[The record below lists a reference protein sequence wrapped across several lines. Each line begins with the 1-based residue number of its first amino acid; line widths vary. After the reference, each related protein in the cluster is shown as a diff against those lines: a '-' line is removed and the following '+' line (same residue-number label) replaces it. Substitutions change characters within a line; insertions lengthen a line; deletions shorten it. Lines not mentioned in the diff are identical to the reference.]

1 MSENQK
7 RRGSNGY
14 GPMGGGMAVQKA
26 KNFKSSGKRLV
37 ESLKPQKH
45 KIVMV
50 FITSIISVLFS
61 ILSPK
66 ILGKATDSLVEGVK
80 SGTINFNYI
89 KTIIMYLLVMYGLSS
104 IFAYIQEYVMASLS
118 QNVVRKMRDDV
129 SDKINKLPLKYFDSN
144 KVGDILSRV
153 TNDTET
159 ISTTL
164 QRGITLII
172 SSTITI
178 VGIVIIM
185 LTISP
190 LLTFITIISL
200 PISMFAIT
208 SVMKHSQKF
217 FKSQQSKIG
226 ELNGHV
232 EEMYSG
238 HVIIKAYGMEDK
250 SIEQFKKINKDL
262 TITAWKA
269 QFFSGIIM
277 PINNLISN
285 LGYVLISI
293 VGAILG
299 IKGIITIGSIQ
310 AFLQYNK
317 QLNHPI
323 AMLGQITNQLQ
334 STVAAAERVFEI
346 LDEIEEVKD
355 VTNAL
360 ELKNID
366 GEVIFDHVIFG
377 YKEGTTLIRDMN
389 IIAKEGQT
397 VAIVGPTGAG
407 KTTLV
412 NLVMRFYEVNS
423 GKITIDGVN
432 INDIKRN
439 SLRANIGMV
448 LQDTWLFNGTIK
460 ENIAYGREGA
470 TDEEVITASK
480 AAQAHHFI
488 KTLSDGYDTV
498 LNEEGTN
505 LSQGQKQLLTIARAF
520 LSDPSILILDEATS
534 SIDTRTEIQIQKA
547 MENLTYGRT
556 CFVIAHRLSTIK
568 NADIILVMNH
578 GDVIESGTHKEL
590 LMQNGFYADL
600 YNSQFNSVK

>member
-1 MSENQK
+1 MSDRNN
-7 RRGSNGY
+7 RRGPGGGH
-14 GPMGGGMAVQKA
+14 GPMGGGRPVEKA
-26 KNFKSSGKRLV
+26 KDFKNSGKKLLGFFR
-37 ESLKPQKH
+37 PQLNRII
-45 KIVMV
+45 IVFM
-50 FITSIISVLFS
+50 TSIISVVFS

-66 ILGKATDSLVEGVK
+66 ILGKGTDALVQGIKTGVVD
-80 SGTINFNYI
+80 FEYI
-89 KTIIMYLLVMYGLSS
+89 KKIVMYLLVLYLVSS
-104 IFAYIQEYVMASLS
+104 LFSYIQEYVMASVS
-118 QNVVRKMRDDV
+118 QNVVRKMRNDV

-144 KVGDILSRV
+144 AVGDILSRV

-164 QRGITLII
+164 QRGVTQII
-172 SSTITI
+172 SSIVTV
-178 VGIVIIM
+178 VGILIIM

-190 LLTFITIISL
+190 LLTLITLVSL
-200 PISMFAIT
+200 PLSMFAIAF
-208 SVMKHSQKF
+208 VMKHSQKY
-217 FKSQQSKIG
+217 FKGQQKKLG

-232 EEMYSG
+232 EEIFSG
-238 HVIIKAYGMEDK
+238 HIIVKAYGKEEEA
-250 SIEQFKKINKDL
+250 IEQFNEINRNL
-262 TITAWKA
+262 ANTAWKA

-299 IKGIITIGSIQ
+299 IRGVITIGNIQ

-317 QLNHPI
+317 QLSQPI

-334 STVAAAERVFEI
+334 SAVAAAERVFQI
-346 LDEIEEVKD
+346 IDETE
-355 VTNAL
+355 
-360 ELKNID
+360 ELKDETNSIDIKNINGD
-366 GEVIFDHVIFG
+366 VEFNHVKFG
-377 YKEGTTLIRDMN
+377 YTEDSILIKDMN
-389 IIAKEGQT
+389 ISAKEGQT

-412 NLVMRFYEVNS
+412 NLLMRFYEVND
-423 GKITIDGVN
+423 GEITIDGVN
-432 INDIKRN
+432 LNHIKRN
-439 SLRANIGMV
+439 SLRHHIGMV

-460 ENIAYGREGA
+460 ENIAYGREDA
-470 TDEEVITASK
+470 TDEEIITAAK

-520 LSDPSILILDEATS
+520 LSDPGILILDEATS
-534 SIDTRTEIQIQKA
+534 SIDTRTEIQIQEA
-547 MENLTYGRT
+547 MSNLAYGRT
-556 CFVIAHRLSTIK
+556 SFVIAHRLSTIK
-568 NADIILVMNH
+568 NADLILVMNH

-590 LMQNGFYADL
+590 LNKNGFYADL
-600 YNSQFNSVK
+600 YNSQFAN

>member
-1 MSENQK
+1 MADNN
-7 RRGSNGY
+7 RRGPGGG
-14 GPMGGGMAVQKA
+14 GPMGSGAPVEKA
-26 KNFKSSGKRLV
+26 KDFKSSGKRLV
-37 ESLKPQKH
+37 SFFKSQQNRIIL
-45 KIVMV
+45 V
-50 FITSIISVLFS
+50 FLTSIISVIFS

-66 ILGKATDSLVEGVK
+66 ILGKGTDSLVEGVK
-80 SGTINFNYI
+80 TGVINFEYI
-89 KTIIMYLLVMYGLSS
+89 KTIITYLVIMYGISAL
-104 IFAYIQEYVMASLS
+104 FAYIQEYVMASVS

-129 SDKINKLPLKYFDSN
+129 SEKINKLPLIYFDSHA
-144 KVGDILSRV
+144 VGDILSRV

-159 ISTTL
+159 ISMTL
-164 QRGITLII
+164 QRGVTQII
-172 SSTITI
+172 SSFVTI
-178 VGIVIIM
+178 VGIIIIM
-185 LTISP
+185 MTISP
-190 LLTFITIISL
+190 LLTLITLISL
-200 PISMFAIT
+200 PVSMFAIT
-208 SVMKHSQKF
+208 FVMKHSQQY
-217 FKSQQSKIG
+217 FKDQQKKMG

-232 EEMYSG
+232 EEIYSG
-238 HVIIKAYGMEDK
+238 HVIVKAYSKEEQ
-250 SIEQFKKINKDL
+250 SIEEFNEINKKL
-262 TITAWKA
+262 AVTAWKA

-317 QLNHPI
+317 QLSHPI

-334 STVAAAERVFEI
+334 SAVAAAERVFEI
-346 LDEIEEVKD
+346 LDETEEIKDEDNAFELNEVNVEVKF
-355 VTNAL
+355 T
-360 ELKNID
+360 
-366 GEVIFDHVIFG
+366 HVKFG
-377 YKEGTTLIRDMN
+377 YKEGTTLISDMN
-389 IIAKEGQT
+389 ITAKEGQT

-412 NLVMRFYEVNS
+412 NLLMRFYEVN
-423 GKITIDGVN
+423 GGEITIDGVN
-432 INDIKRN
+432 INNIKR
-439 SLRANIGMV
+439 SYLRHHIGMV

-460 ENIAYGREGA
+460 ENIAYGRENA
-470 TDEEVITASK
+470 TDEEIIDAAK

-488 KTLSDGYDTV
+488 KTLSDGYNTV

-547 MENLTYGRT
+547 MAKLASGRT
-556 CFVIAHRLSTIK
+556 SFVIAHRLSTIK
-568 NADIILVMNH
+568 NADLILVMNH

-590 LMQNGFYADL
+590 LNQNGFYADL
-600 YNSQFNSVK
+600 YNSQFNSED